1 MNRKKIRLQ
10 EKNPIEI
17 VEEAFH
23 LLRLSPISSIGCY
36 YIGSLPFILGVL
48 YFWAD
53 MSKGAYAYKHC
64 SEGALFVSILF
75 IWMKCWQ
82 SVFTHRLK
90 MQISGTAP
98 APVTIKNIMHLIT
111 TQTIIQPSGMFI
123 IPAATIFAFPFCWVY
138 AFYQNVSVYGF
149 DNTKETKSIIKSSWE
164 QAALWPKQNHILIW
178 ILCPFLFLFVGFLVI
193 VFIPVIGALSM
204 QLSQVMAYI
213 WGGIF
218 TLLIM
223 ILSPLSLIV
232 AVNLGITIAIIPEL
246 IRIFF
251 GTETVFT
258 LSNIHVVNTTFFA
271 CIYGG
276 TYLCLD
282 PVMKTCYVLRCFYG
296 ESVKTGA
303 DLKVKL
309 REFSSKR
316 KKMLITTILL
326 LVIFLPQISSADES
340 KPVYNSETAPKYVSS
355 EQLDQSIN
363 DVMKK
368 NKYTWRIPREKPSKQ
383 DDEKMG
389 FLESFTRN
397 VMKTITKWMKAT
409 ARGIGKFFEWLVKKL
424 SPEMKPLSHKPGI
437 NWIKSVQFLTYI
449 LLVVI
454 VSILVIM
461 IIRIWMQRRRSLK
474 EIKSEPVY
482 GMPDLED
489 EETQADELPVDG
501 WLEMAGELFEKG
513 DLRLGL
519 RAYFLAILAFL
530 AKQELISIAKY
541 KSNLD
546 YKKELQLHENELS
559 DLMKMFSQNL
569 SIFERIW
576 YGMHEITTD
585 IVDQFRN
592 NYKGIITGV
601 SK

>member
-1 MNRKKIRLQ
+1 MNRKKLRFQ

-23 LLRLSPISSIGCY
+23 LLRLSPVSNIGCY
-36 YIGSLPFILGVL
+36 YIGSLPFMLGAL

-53 MSKGAYAYKHC
+53 MSKSAYAYKHC
-64 SEGALFVSILF
+64 SEGAFIVAILF

-82 SVFTHRLK
+82 SVFTYRLK
-90 MQISGTAP
+90 MQISGTEQVP
-98 APVTIKNIMHLIT
+98 LTIKHIMHLIT

-123 IPAATIFAFPFCWVY
+123 IPAAAIFAFPFCWVY

-149 DNTKETKSIIKSSWE
+149 DDTKKIIKSSWE
-164 QAALWPKQNHILIW
+164 QATLWPKQNHILIW

-193 VFIPVIGALSM
+193 VFIPIIEALSI
-204 QLSQVMAYI
+204 QLSQYLAYI
-213 WGGIF
+213 WGLIF
-218 TLLIM
+218 ALLIM
-223 ILSPLSLIV
+223 ILSPLSLII

-246 IRIFF
+246 IRILF

-258 LSNIHVVNTTFFA
+258 LSNIHIVNTTFFA

-309 REFSSKR
+309 REFSSER
-316 KKMLITTILL
+316 KKILITTILL
-326 LVIFLPQISSADES
+326 LIIFLPQISLADENKS
-340 KPVYNSETAPKYVSS
+340 VHTSEAALKYVSS

-383 DDEKMG
+383 DNEKNG
-389 FLESFTRN
+389 FLESFVRN
-397 VMKTITKWMKAT
+397 TMKTIKKWMKAT
-409 ARGIGKFFEWLVKKL
+409 ARWIVKLIDWLIKKL
-424 SPEMKPLSHKPGI
+424 SPEIKPVSHKPGI
-437 NWIKSVQFLTYI
+437 NWIKSVQLLTYI
-449 LLVVI
+449 LLVII

-461 IIRIWMQRRRSLK
+461 IVRIWMQRQRSLK
-474 EIKSEPVY
+474 EIKSEPIY

-530 AKQELISIAKY
+530 ARQELISIAKY

-546 YKKELQLHENELS
+546 YKKELQFHEHELP

-569 SIFERIW
+569 NIFERIW

-585 IVDQFRN
+585 IVEQFRN